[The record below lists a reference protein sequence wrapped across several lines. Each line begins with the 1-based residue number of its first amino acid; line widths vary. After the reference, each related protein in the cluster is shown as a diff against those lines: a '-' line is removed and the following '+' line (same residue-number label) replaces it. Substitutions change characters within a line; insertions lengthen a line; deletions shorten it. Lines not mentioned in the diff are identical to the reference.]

1 MKELFEASFS
11 AINIIPTVLL
21 LLSLIYWIIVI
32 LGVFDMDTVDL
43 DLDTDVDIDVDI
55 DVDANTDIDVD
66 SNVGIGGSVMW
77 INSVLSFFN
86 IGRVPVIIIFSI
98 FSLSL
103 WMISVMM
110 NYTFGNHYFL
120 ISLLLLLP
128 NIIVSAMI
136 AKFLTMPLVRI
147 FKKAKEIENNTGL
160 EGKICTITLPTRSNS
175 MGQAIIRIDGDTFNI
190 NVITPNEIS
199 MEVGDQGLVIEYQ
212 IDKKMYLVEPYN

>member
-1 MKELFEASFS
+1 MKELFDASFS
-11 AINIIPTVLL
+11 AINLFPTILL

-32 LGVFDMDTVDL
+32 LGIFDMDTVDL
-43 DLDTDVDIDVDI
+43 DLDTDIDVD
-55 DVDANTDIDVD
+55 VDADTNIDVD

-103 WMISVMM
+103 WMISVMV
-110 NYTFGNHYFL
+110 NYTLGNHYFL
-120 ISLLLLLP
+120 VSLLLLLP
-128 NIIVSAMI
+128 NIFVSMLI
-136 AKFLTMPLVRI
+136 AKFITMPLVKI

-160 EGKICTITLPTRSNS
+160 EGKICTITLPASNNS
-175 MGQAIIRIDGDTFNI
+175 MGQAIIKINGDTFNI
-190 NVITPNEIS
+190 NIITPVGIS